1 MEQDQFDIMK
11 DKDGFVAALDQS
23 GGSTPGALSSYGI
36 DEDEYD
42 TDEEMFDLVH
52 EMRTRIMTSPS
63 FTSDKIIGTILFEH
77 TMNHKIEG
85 QYTGDYL
92 IDKGIVP
99 FIKVDEGLADVE
111 NGAQMMKPLSNLD
124 NLLEQ
129 AKTRN
134 MFGTKMRSNILEYNE
149 EGIDD
154 VVAQQFEVAQTILD
168 AGLVPIIEPEVNIL
182 SEEKEEIEEYLNE
195 VIKKH
200 LNDLEND
207 EYVMLKLT
215 IPTNANLYKELTENP
230 RVLRFVALSGGYE
243 REEANEKL
251 SQNEN
256 IIASFSRAL
265 TQNLSVGQDEKE
277 FDQALKQAVD
287 SIYDA
292 SVNK

>member
-52 EMRTRIMTSPS
+52 DMRSRIMTSPS

-111 NGAQMMKPLSNLD
+111 NGVQMMKPLSNLD

-129 AKTRN
+129 AKKRN

-154 VVAQQFEVAQTILD
+154 VVAQQFEVAQTIID

-182 SEEKEEIEEYLNE
+182 SEEKEDIEEYLNE

-200 LNDLEND
+200 LNDLDND
-207 EYVMLKLT
+207 EHVMLKLT

-265 TQNLSVGQDEKE
+265 TQNLSVGQSEKE

>member
-11 DKDGFVAALDQS
+11 DKEGFVAALDQS